1 MSGRGNDEQKAYIQ
15 EVSEFRRRKDRF
27 FGTSEQSP
35 IPFDDRRGFGGL
47 HYYQPSPAYRVA
59 VEVVP
64 FARQE
69 LVELGTSTG
78 EIRPMVRYAELR
90 FHFDGHPL
98 RLTGFL
104 DPHYLEHH
112 HGHDHGIELFVPFR
126 DASSGKETYGAGR
139 YVEVQVEQG
148 PNDGATT
155 ATLDLNMAYNPY
167 CAYNLAYT
175 CPLPPAENTLPVP
188 IPAGERT
195 YDVGH

>member
-15 EVSEFRRRKDRF
+15 EMSEFRRRKDRF
-27 FGTSEQSP
+27 FGTSAQSP

-47 HYYQPSPAYRVA
+47 RYYQPSPAYRVA
-59 VEVVP
+59 VAVVP

-90 FHFDGHPL
+90 FQLDGHPL

-104 DPHYLEHH
+104 DPDYLEHH

-148 PNDGATT
+148 PDDGATT